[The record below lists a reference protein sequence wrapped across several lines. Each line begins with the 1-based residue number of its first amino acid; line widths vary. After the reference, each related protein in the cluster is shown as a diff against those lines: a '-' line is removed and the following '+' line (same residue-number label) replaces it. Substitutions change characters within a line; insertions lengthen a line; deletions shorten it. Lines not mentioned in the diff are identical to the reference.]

1 LKFFDAIKALFPRSR
16 VFELFINNN
25 KRKLMEV
32 LSVLPEDIRH
42 EAELV
47 YMDLFPDTTRF
58 PEEWEKV
65 YSIFFTEDELSKRR
79 EILDSLWKI
88 NIYSGQSAPFMEQI
102 LQKIH
107 KDIKIVENIPMGNPR
122 DSNSIVV
129 SVCNAK
135 AMVCGNK
142 MAVCGYRIGDP
153 DFIPT
158 ILQNDVSSLYSIPND
173 PAFWELCF
181 YVCGTVI
188 RNKNNKI
195 LYVQKISIDVI
206 WKNYIEFMI
215 LKIKPVHTTA
225 VMFIEWV

>member
-1 LKFFDAIKALFPRSR
+1 MKSLFHISR
-16 VFELFINNN
+16 AFRLFVYNN
-25 KRKLMEV
+25 KRKLIKG
-32 LSVLPEDIRH
+32 LSKLPENVRH

-58 PEEWEKV
+58 PERWEKV
-65 YSIFFTEDELSKRR
+65 YSVIFTEHELSKRR

-88 NIYSGQSAPFMEQI
+88 NMHSGQSASFLEEI

-107 KDIKIVENIPMGNPR
+107 KDIKIVENVPMGNPR
-122 DSNSIVV
+122 DSNAIVI

-142 MAVCGYRIGDP
+142 LAVCGYRIGDK

-158 ILQNDVSSLYSIPND
+158 VLQNDVSGIYSIPD
-173 PAFWELCF
+173 VPAFWGLCF
-181 YVCGTVI
+181 YVCGSVVQ
-188 RNKNNKI
+188 NKNNKI
-195 LYVQKISIDVI
+195 LYVQKIRIDRV
-206 WKNYIEFMI
+206 WKNYTEYLI